1 VTDLK
6 PIEIRRVWVLTTI
19 IRRFPE
25 ERAALAWSQNHSPIA
40 QPEKGERCCKGAAS
54 EAVAATMIEYF
65 IASFSS
71 SLNKLRNSRT
81 LLANSDI
88 DTIEL
93 LLILTLVPAPLVEDG
108 VNGNS
113 SFACLTVT
121 SDTHAGHD

>member
-1 VTDLK
+1 
-6 PIEIRRVWVLTTI
+6 
-19 IRRFPE
+19 
-25 ERAALAWSQNHSPIA
+25 
-40 QPEKGERCCKGAAS
+40 
-54 EAVAATMIEYF
+54 MIEYF
-65 IASFSS
+65 IASFSL
-71 SLNKLRNSRT
+71 SLDKLRNSRT

-121 SDTHAGHD
+121 NDTHAGHDRWA